1 MRNKRVGVAAT
12 ATGLGLDDR
21 RTIAPFPARKTG
33 LLVLE
38 NVQNA
43 TGAHPVSFIRFAN
56 SSWLQV

>member
-1 MRNKRVGVAAT
+1 MRNKTVGT

-21 RTIAPFPARKTG
+21 RNITPFPTKKNV

-43 TGAHPVSFIRFAN
+43 NGVPSRF
-56 SSWLQV
+56 LY